1 MALLENSDVLVQSS
15 ELAATL
21 PWKQVCM
28 LLTTD
33 MFQHRVQGH
42 PGILE
47 CSSQKQK
54 EEQLNN

>member
-15 ELAATL
+15 ELADPL
-21 PWKQVCM
+21 PWLQAYV

-33 MFQHRVQGH
+33 MFQHWVQGH